1 VVGVVGAKV
10 RSEQVH
16 TLRLVPSRTSSV
28 AITLCLAA
36 GLLLTLTG
44 TGLAVS
50 GLGSSGAAVVAQY
63 PDARDL
69 ASSGSAS
76 RSNVSNLGDIVNG
89 EREARRNPKTAAS
102 HRADASR
109 VERRV
114 VAELPS
120 SGALAASQSGS
131 IPLLISGIAVL
142 SVGGILRWRRDGVP
156 QGEELPGGGAGP
168 S

>member
-1 VVGVVGAKV
+1 V

-16 TLRLVPSRTSSV
+16 TLQLAPSRISSL

-50 GLGSSGAAVVAQY
+50 GLGGSGAAVLAQY
-63 PDARDL
+63 PDATDL
-69 ASSGSAS
+69 APSGSAS
-76 RSNVSNLGDIVNG
+76 PSSVPSLADIVNR
-89 EREARRNPKTAAS
+89 ERKAQRNPKAAAS
-102 HRADASR
+102 RRADASR
-109 VERRV
+109 VEERV

-142 SVGGILRWRRDGVP
+142 SVGGILRWRRGGVP
-156 QGEELPGGGAGP
+156 HAEEPPGGGARP

>member
-1 VVGVVGAKV
+1 VVGVVGAEV
-10 RSEQVH
+10 RSEPIH
-16 TLRLVPSRTSSV
+16 TPQRPTSRTSSL

-36 GLLLTLTG
+36 GLLLTLSG

-50 GLGSSGAAVVAQY
+50 GLGSSGPAVLAQY
-63 PDARDL
+63 PDAMAL
-69 ASSGSAS
+69 VPKGSAS
-76 RSNVSNLGDIVNG
+76 RSTVASLGDIVNS
-89 EREARRNPKTAAS
+89 ERRSQRNPNAAKS
-102 HRADASR
+102 RRADASR

-114 VAELPS
+114 VAQLPS

-142 SVGGILRWRRDGVP
+142 SVGSILRWRRGGVP
-156 QGEELPGGGAGP
+156 PGEDLPADGLGP

>member
-1 VVGVVGAKV
+1 V
-10 RSEQVH
+10 RRERIH
-16 TLRLVPSRTSSV
+16 TPQLTRPRPSSL

-50 GLGSSGAAVVAQY
+50 GLGTPGPAVLAQY
-63 PDARDL
+63 PDAPDV
-69 ASSGSAS
+69 APNGSAS
-76 RSNVSNLGDIVNG
+76 LSSVPSLADIVNR
-89 EREARRNPKTAAS
+89 ERKAQRDPKAAAS
-102 HRADASR
+102 RRADASK
-109 VERRV
+109 VEKRV

-142 SVGGILRWRRDGVP
+142 SVGGILRWRRGGALH
-156 QGEELPGGGAGP
+156 GEELPGGGAGP

>member
-1 VVGVVGAKV
+1 V
-10 RSEQVH
+10 RSERVH
-16 TLRLVPSRTSSV
+16 TPQLAPSRTASL
-28 AITLCLAA
+28 AITLCLTA

-50 GLGSSGAAVVAQY
+50 GLGTSGPAVLAQY

-69 ASSGSAS
+69 APNGSAS
-76 RSNVSNLGDIVNG
+76 NMSSLGDIVKG
-89 EREARRNPKTAAS
+89 ERQAQRNPNAAAS
-102 HRADASR
+102 QRADASR

-142 SVGGILRWRRDGVP
+142 SVGGILRWRRGGVP
-156 QGEELPGGGAGP
+156 PRDDLPGGAPG
-168 S
+168 SS